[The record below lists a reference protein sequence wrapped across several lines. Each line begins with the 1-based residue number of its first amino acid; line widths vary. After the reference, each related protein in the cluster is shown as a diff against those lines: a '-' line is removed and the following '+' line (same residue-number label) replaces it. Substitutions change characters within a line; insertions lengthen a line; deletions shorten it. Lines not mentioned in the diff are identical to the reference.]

1 MLMMMIMIIIIIK
14 DKDDDVAD
22 DYCGHLPFS
31 TVKVLLHLQA
41 LNSTCNVFQV
51 RCNHKCSLKWIT
63 LSHTYKLQAFTDAKK
78 VSKNN
83 INHFPHKSHQ

>member
-1 MLMMMIMIIIIIK
+1 MLIIIIMIFIIIIIIK

-22 DYCGHLPFS
+22 DDLGDLPFS

-78 VSKNN
+78 SK
-83 INHFPHKSHQ
+83 

>member
-1 MLMMMIMIIIIIK
+1 MLMLMIMIMIFIIIIIK
-14 DKDDDVAD
+14 DKDDDDAD
-22 DYCGHLPFS
+22 DYRGHLPFS

-78 VSKNN
+78 SK
-83 INHFPHKSHQ
+83 

>member
-1 MLMMMIMIIIIIK
+1 MLMLMIMIIIIIK
-14 DKDDDVAD
+14 DKDDGDRGD
-22 DYCGHLPFS
+22 LPFS